1 MQHDEEA
8 EDRYT
13 REMEFRLR
21 DICESKD
28 ERKKYEIYARAQ
40 AWSGGL

>member
-1 MQHDEEA
+1 
-8 EDRYT
+8 
-13 REMEFRLR
+13 MEYQLR

-28 ERKKYEIYARAQ
+28 ETKQYEIYAQAQ